1 MIGVI
6 VTGHGNFASGIYSS
20 VKLLAGKP
28 EHFLA
33 VDFTLEDTTD
43 DIEYKLRD
51 AIRDIGCDDILIL
64 SDLVNGTPY
73 KESLE
78 MQEKFTG
85 KKNIE
90 IVTGVNLG
98 MVLQINLARG
108 YVVNVQDLADLAVE
122 EGKRQIFRYER
133 G

>member
-6 VTGHGNFASGIYSS
+6 VTGHGSFASGIYSS

-33 VDFTLEDTTD
+33 VDFTQEDTTD

-51 AIRDIGCDDILIL
+51 AIKEISCDSILLLTDVI
-64 SDLVNGTPY
+64 SGTPY

-78 MQEKFTG
+78 MQEKFSG
-85 KKNIE
+85 DKKIE
-90 IVTGVNLG
+90 VVTGVNLG

-108 YVVNVQDLADLAVE
+108 YVNNVTDLADLAVE
-122 EGKRQIFRYER
+122 EGRRNIIRYEK